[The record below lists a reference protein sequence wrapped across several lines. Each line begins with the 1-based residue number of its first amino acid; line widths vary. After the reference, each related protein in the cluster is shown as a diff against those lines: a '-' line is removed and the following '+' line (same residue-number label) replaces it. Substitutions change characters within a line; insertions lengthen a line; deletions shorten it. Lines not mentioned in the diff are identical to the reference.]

1 VGPRWHT
8 LRTSRKSSVARVST
22 ARLTVHWPTGPWL
35 GRVADKWAN
44 AVKLETVSV
53 ASSGSGSESVSLVD
67 MDGEDKL
74 VVARRKLICTDQSL
88 LNGQSILNRITG
100 K

>member
-1 VGPRWHT
+1 
-8 LRTSRKSSVARVST
+8 
-22 ARLTVHWPTGPWL
+22 
-35 GRVADKWAN
+35 
-44 AVKLETVSV
+44 
-53 ASSGSGSESVSLVD
+53 